1 MARRLTRNLCKT
13 AAQFAEWRGPRAGAR
28 GSHEHKKTSKT
39 NVIIQQHVQRTDHEA
54 AKTSTMCTATVPLL
68 WMLNR
73 FAWRCAPWPVTPA
86 MENDLGFLHAHQKR
100 TARINTFLC
109 KVAPRSAT
117 PIPRLSLARAALAQC
132 GIQILS
138 MQMPHS
144 QPASAPL

>member
-1 MARRLTRNLCKT
+1 
-13 AAQFAEWRGPRAGAR
+13 
-28 GSHEHKKTSKT
+28 
-39 NVIIQQHVQRTDHEA
+39 
-54 AKTSTMCTATVPLL
+54 MCTATVPLL

-132 GIQILS
+132 GIQI
-138 MQMPHS
+138 MR
-144 QPASAPL
+144 SAADWMTTTAFWMNILQVAVQGVGATVLLWMAPFWLARPSGCKTP